1 MSIWKVSLWKS
12 IENVLIEMFTNVSWK
27 VPKNGFEMIN
37 VEMHLKKTNET
48 FWCVCNVL
56 N

>member
-37 VEMHLKKTNET
+37 VEMHLKKKQMKP
-48 FWCVCNVL
+48 FDVYVMF
-56 N
+56 